1 MDRTFTYHI
10 SPEESDRTIT
20 QYLRPLGYS
29 RHILTQLKQTEGGIL
44 LNGKPAFTNVS
55 LKAGEGAG
63 TLGEH
68 PSGPGALLPGL
79 RGSGSSG
86 GK

>member
-10 SPEESDRTIT
+10 TPEESGRTIT
-20 QYLRPLGYS
+20 QFLRPLGYS

-55 LKAGEGAG
+55 LKAGDVLTIFLKEQAPG
-63 TLGEH
+63 T
-68 PSGPGALLPGL
+68 LLPGL